1 MVKKKSA
8 KKTSKKKTSKRTK
21 TNTSKSANT
30 QLEKVLIEN
39 FVSLQKVLTNMSI
52 KFDNL
57 STQISKLLELFEI
70 SAKALAEKDESEK
83 EKDRDTKE
91 IKDQV
96 KNISEQNKIIARG
109 VSLLHEKE
117 DESENQNIQQNN
129 PQYSPSISQQDR
141 FKKLP
146 RG

>member
-1 MVKKKSA
+1 MVKKKSV
-8 KKTSKKKTSKRTK
+8 KKTSKKKTSRKS
-21 TNTSKSANT
+21 SKSANT

-39 FVSLQKVLTNMSI
+39 FVSLQKVLTNMSV

-91 IKDQV
+91 IKDQI
-96 KNISEQNKIIARG
+96 KNISEQNKVIARG

-117 DESENQNIQQNN
+117 DESETQNIPQNN
-129 PQYSPSISQQDR
+129 PQYNPSISQQDR
-141 FKKLP
+141 FKQLP